1 MAGKKEFSATEVMML
16 QERLEKGITVIG
28 EQVTELN
35 SKMGKVEGRLDTVE
49 EKMDIVVA
57 SIPNKVNKSEFNQLE
72 RRVEVLETK
81 PA

>member
-28 EQVTELN
+28 EQVTGL
-35 SKMGKVEGRLDTVE
+35 SSRMIQVENKIDNLE

-72 RRVEVLETK
+72 RRVIVLEAK